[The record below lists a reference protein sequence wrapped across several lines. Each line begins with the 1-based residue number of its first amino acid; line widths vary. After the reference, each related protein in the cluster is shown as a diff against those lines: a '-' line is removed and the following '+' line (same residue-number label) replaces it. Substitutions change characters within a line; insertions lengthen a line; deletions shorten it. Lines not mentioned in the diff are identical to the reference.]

1 MAPKQSKD
9 SGKKNNTVN
18 HPKCF
23 FDISA
28 DDQQLGR
35 IVFELFSDTTPKTAG
50 QLHFKTNQLAKTQNR
65 IKIENFR
72 ALCTGEALYNAH
84 YKNSCFHRVILRLYN
99 LFAIF
104 N

>member
-50 QLHFKTNQLAKTQNR
+50 
-65 IKIENFR
+65 
-72 ALCTGEALYNAH
+72 
-84 YKNSCFHRVILRLYN
+84 
-99 LFAIF
+99 
-104 N
+104 